1 MKFNPKS
8 LVIWADET
16 LVVVNKPAGLPT
28 LPDGYNPD
36 IPHLAG
42 ILQPEYGQLMIVHRL
57 DKETSGV
64 IILARTPEAHRLLNI
79 QFEKKQVSKCY
90 HAIVVGNPAWGEKT
104 IKAQLRADADRRHRT
119 IVDRTGGKPATTQFR
134 VIERLGS
141 YALVEAVP
149 LTGRTHQIRAHLAY
163 LGCPIAADEL
173 YGGGTGVFISQFK
186 PDYSVNKHAE
196 SPLLTRPGLHAWS
209 LKFFH
214 PITAKA
220 QSFEAA
226 YPKDFR
232 ATLDQLRRY
241 AQPAS

>member
-16 LVVVNKPAGLPT
+16 LLVINKPAGFPT

-36 IPHLAG
+36 VPHLAG
-42 ILQPEYGQLMIVHRL
+42 ILQPEYGHLMIVHRL

-64 IILARTPEAHRLLNI
+64 VILARTPEAHRMLNI
-79 QFEKKQVSKCY
+79 QFEKKQVYKCY
-90 HAIVVGNPAWGEKT
+90 HAIVVGNPLWCEKT
-104 IKAQLRADADRRHRT
+104 IKARLRVDADRRHRT
-119 IVDRTGGKPATTQFR
+119 IVDRTDGKPAITQFQ
-134 VIERLGS
+134 VIERFRS

-163 LGCPIAADEL
+163 LGYPIAADDL
-173 YGGGTGVFISQFK
+173 YGGGKGVIITQFK
-186 PDYSVNKHAE
+186 PDNAENKDAE

-214 PITAKA
+214 PTTGKT

-232 ATLDQLRRY
+232 ATLDQLRIY
-241 AQPAS
+241 ARPEL